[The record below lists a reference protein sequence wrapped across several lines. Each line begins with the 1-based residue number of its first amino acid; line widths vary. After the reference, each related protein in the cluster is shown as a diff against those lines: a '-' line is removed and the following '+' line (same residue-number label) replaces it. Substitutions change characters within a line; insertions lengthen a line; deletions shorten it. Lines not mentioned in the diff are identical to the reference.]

1 MANGVISF
9 HPPPRSTNTMSY
21 TLRSKTAS
29 QTPTTPPHTR
39 GYRFAVVT
47 APEPD
52 RTATAERI
60 RDHQSRHL
68 YLPHTNEHTTRP
80 APTPTPRTERLAAPQ
95 RKVFRMLSPIGHK
108 DGRTRLEGTLITE
121 SWLPD
126 WMGEIKLRVNPD
138 AMDVSRIGS
147 GIFSML
153 AGHDSEKPIG
163 HWLNL
168 EFGNGRLTGTAEL
181 ATGPMAKECGQEIR
195 DGARR
200 GLSIGFIFTS
210 VRMLRSSDDEYR
222 EDKMRVIVE
231 SCSVHECSAV
241 TSPRDP
247 NSFIRR
253 IY

>member
-1 MANGVISF
+1 MRACGLCATPVHTKALMAYRL
-9 HPPPRSTNTMSY
+9 RST
-21 TLRSKTAS
+21 TAS
-29 QTPTTPPHTR
+29 AGPATRAQRR
-39 GYRFAVVT
+39 GYRFAVATPPEADST
-47 APEPD
+47 AI
-52 RTATAERI
+52 AERI

-181 ATGPMAKECGQEIR
+181 ATGPMAKECGQEIK

-210 VRMLRSSDDEYR
+210 VRMLRSGDDEYR
-222 EDKMRVIVE
+222 EDRMRVIVDE
-231 SCSVHECSAV
+231 CSVHECSAV

-247 NSFIRR
+247 NSFITRV
-253 IY
+253 Y